1 MCAANANP
9 RAIGDSG
16 IAIEPTSLSMTIKD
30 SVVHIIDDDAE
41 FLAALQLQLQSFGLT
56 VESYF
61 SAEHFLVTYR
71 PHPVECMV
79 LDLRMPGMDGV
90 ELQAVM
96 RQRHWCPPVVV
107 LSAYTDVA
115 DIVRTVK
122 NGAADYLVKPIDEK
136 ILIEQVCTALD
147 RDRDNKRRHGQL
159 SMRLAR
165 LSEREREV
173 MDLLLQAQTTVAVA
187 HTLKISPKTVEKHRS
202 RIYQK
207 MEVNSIPEL
216 IRLVLDVRDKL

>member
-1 MCAANANP
+1 MCAANAP
-9 RAIGDSG
+9 SSADSQSG
-16 IAIEPTSLSMTIKD
+16 PGVVSASLNMAIED
-30 SVVHIIDDDAE
+30 SVVHIIDDDE
-41 FLAALQLQLQSFGLT
+41 DFLAALHLQLQSFGLT

-71 PHPVECMV
+71 PRPVECMV
-79 LDLRMPGMDGV
+79 LDLRMPGMTGV
-90 ELQAVM
+90 ELQAVL

-122 NGAADYLVKPIDEK
+122 NGAADYLVKPVNEQQ
-136 ILIEQVCTALD
+136 LIGQVCAALD
-147 RDRDNKRRHGQL
+147 RDRDNKRRYGQL

-165 LSEREREV
+165 LSTREREA
-173 MDLLLQAQTTVAVA
+173 MDLFLQAQTTVAVA
-187 HTLKISPKTVEKHRS
+187 NSLKISPKTVEKHRS